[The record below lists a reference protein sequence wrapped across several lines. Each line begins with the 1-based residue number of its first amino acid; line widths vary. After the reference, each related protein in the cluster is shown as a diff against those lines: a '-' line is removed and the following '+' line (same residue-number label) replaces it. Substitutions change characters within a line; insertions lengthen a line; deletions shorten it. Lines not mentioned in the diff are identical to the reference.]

1 MGVRVVFLLNCPLV
15 LSLHKHKGV
24 RIFLNKKKM
33 RFSNRKSPLNNT
45 SIDKTITPILL
56 NNNSNL
62 ITNDDE
68 IR

>member
-1 MGVRVVFLLNCPLV
+1 MGIRVVFLPNCPLI

-24 RIFLNKKKM
+24 GIFLKKKM